1 MDDHAW
7 FEGDPGEPLGLWWR
21 EEPPALEWPDLRRV
35 RFEYT
40 SRGERVPGRLW
51 LPAGGGPPC
60 PLVVLEHGATGAKD
74 APYIAQIGAPW
85 VRGGAALLSIDLPL
99 HGERTNPKLG
109 AALLAGLGLAGRP
122 TPTARAVV
130 EDFVR
135 QAVVDLERAVD
146 AAAQLPGV
154 DASRTVY
161 AGLSLGAIV
170 GATYCAVDP
179 RPRAAALALAGGGFG
194 GPRVDPVKHVAR
206 IAPRPI
212 LFVNMTGDEV
222 VSRAASEALHAA
234 AREPKQV
241 VWFEG
246 RHRELPGRGV
256 KAMWTF
262 LRRHLEG
269 PAEPGPRP

>member
-1 MDDHAW
+1 VDDDAW
-7 FEGDPGEPLGLWWR
+7 FQCDPGEPLGLWWR
-21 EEPPALEWPDLRRV
+21 DEPTAPEWPDLRRV
-35 RFEYT
+35 QFEYT
-40 SRGERVPGRLW
+40 SHGERVPGRLW
-51 LPAGGGPPC
+51 LSADAGPPR

-99 HGERTNPKLG
+99 HGERANPKLG

-122 TPTARAVV
+122 TPAARVVV
-130 EDFVR
+130 EAFVR
-135 QAVVDLERAVD
+135 QAVRDLQRALD
-146 AAAQLPGV
+146 AASQLPGV
-154 DASRTVY
+154 DASRTAY

-194 GPRVDPVKHVAR
+194 GPRVDPVTHVAR

-234 AREPKQV
+234 AGEPKQV
-241 VWFEG
+241 IWFDG
-246 RHRELPGRGV
+246 SHRELPGRGA
-256 KAMWTF
+256 KAMWAF
-262 LRRHLEG
+262 LRRHLET
-269 PAEPGPRP
+269 PAALA